1 MDNQKDFIN
10 PIDKDKITETP
21 HTLPYAH
28 TRGGVVIQPEDMG
41 KTKSKALLAMKQQTD
56 RQMGQ
61 LYQQMELLVEQA
73 KKLQERKV
81 ISEKIY
87 NAQIGFEPI
96 IGQDYYLY
104 QKKDGSYVLSIISPE
119 EWGARMPFERYS
131 AMVTLLADH
140 TWDVVENHEYIDFEQ
155 S

>member
-1 MDNQKDFIN
+1 MATNQDDFIN

-21 HTLPYAH
+21 NTLPYAH
-28 TRGGVVIQPEDMG
+28 TRGGVVIKPEDMG
-41 KTKSKALLAMKQQTD
+41 KTKSKALQAMSQQTE

-73 KKLQERKV
+73 KKLQERKI

-87 NAQIGFEPI
+87 TAQIGFEPI
-96 IGQDYYLY
+96 IGHNYYLY
-104 QKKDGSYVLSIISPE
+104 QKKDGSYLLSMVSPE
-119 EWGARMPFERYS
+119 EWGARMPFEKFS

-140 TWDVVENHEYIDFEQ
+140 TWDVIENREYIDFE
-155 S
+155 